1 MVDRSTINSL
11 SIELGKL
18 KCKCRNEKPG
28 INIDALMS
36 YFSGL
41 RDAKEGFDFEALY
54 TDLLSGNIV
63 FLIDGCE
70 KYLAVAANTDE
81 GRSIEESSAQ
91 TVIRGPKDGF
101 TEKIN
106 SNILLIRK
114 RIKSKDLKVE
124 YLSAGSIT
132 KTTISLVYIHKI
144 AKDEIV
150 QEIRTRLDKIEIDGI
165 LESGYIEEL
174 IKDDRY
180 SIFPTFLSSEK
191 PDTVAAALLE
201 GRVAILVDGTPYV
214 LTAPALMIEFF
225 QSSEDYY
232 HHYIVSTMLRFLRV
246 IAFWLTLLV
255 PAIYVAVT
263 TFHHE
268 IIPTPLLV
276 SISAQR
282 EGVPFP
288 ALLEALMM
296 EITFELLR
304 EAGIRMP
311 RAIGP
316 AISVV
321 GALVL
326 GQAAVEASIISAAM
340 VIVVSITAI
349 SSFAIRNYEMSNAI
363 RLLKFIFLLLAG
375 VLGLYGVLM
384 GLIVLVL
391 HLCKIKSITVP
402 Y

>member
-1 MVDRSTINSL
+1 
-11 SIELGKL
+11 
-18 KCKCRNEKPG
+18 
-28 INIDALMS
+28 
-36 YFSGL
+36 
-41 RDAKEGFDFEALY
+41 
-54 TDLLSGNIV
+54 
-63 FLIDGCE
+63 
-70 KYLAVAANTDE
+70 
-81 GRSIEESSAQ
+81 
-91 TVIRGPKDGF
+91 
-101 TEKIN
+101 
-106 SNILLIRK
+106 
-114 RIKSKDLKVE
+114 
-124 YLSAGSIT
+124 
-132 KTTISLVYIHKI
+132 VYIQNI

-150 QEIRTRLDKIEIDGI
+150 QEIRTRLGKIEIDGI

-191 PDTVAAALLE
+191 PDSVAAALLE
-201 GRVAILVDGTPYV
+201 GKVAILVDGTPYV
-214 LTAPALMIEFF
+214 LTAPALMIEFL

-232 HHYIVSTMLRFLRV
+232 HHYIVSSMMRFLRV
-246 IAFWLTLLV
+246 MAFLLTLIV
-255 PAIYVAVT
+255 PATYIAVT
-263 TFHHE
+263 TFHQE

-276 SISAQR
+276 SIAAQR

-296 EITFELLR
+296 EITFEILR

-316 AISVV
+316 AISIV

-326 GQAAVEASIISAAM
+326 GQAAVEAGIISAAM

-349 SSFAIRNYEMSNAI
+349 SSFAIPNYEMSNAI
-363 RLLKFIFLLLAG
+363 RLIRFILMLLAG

-402 Y
+402 YLTPIAPKNRAATRYYFQVSTMEK

>member
-1 MVDRSTINSL
+1 LRKYIYIRSLVDRSTINSL

-18 KCKCRNEKPG
+18 KSECRNEKPG

-106 SNILLIRK
+106 TNILLIRK

-150 QEIRTRLDKIEIDGI
+150 QEIRTRLGKIEIDGI

-174 IKDDRY
+174 ITDDRY

-191 PDTVAAALLE
+191 PDSVVAALLE

-214 LTAPALMIEFF
+214 LTAPALMVEFL

-232 HHYIVSTMLRFLRV
+232 HHYIVSSTLRFLRV
-246 IAFWLTLLV
+246 MAFLFTLLM
-255 PAIYVAVT
+255 PATYVAVT
-263 TFHHE
+263 TFHPE

-276 SISAQR
+276 NIAAQR

-288 ALLEALMM
+288 ALLE
-296 EITFELLR
+296 E
-304 EAGIRMP
+304 
-311 RAIGP
+311 
-316 AISVV
+316 S
-321 GALVL
+321 
-326 GQAAVEASIISAAM
+326 
-340 VIVVSITAI
+340 
-349 SSFAIRNYEMSNAI
+349 
-363 RLLKFIFLLLAG
+363 
-375 VLGLYGVLM
+375 
-384 GLIVLVL
+384 LI
-391 HLCKIKSITVP
+391 C
-402 Y
+402 